1 MAPSISFATERLI
14 GEPLDP
20 SHLGEII
27 RMHRDPRVMATLG
40 GLRDEVSSQEYLDFN
55 LAHWRRY
62 GFGLWIVRDRADG
75 RIAGRTVLRHLDVEG
90 VDEVELGYG
99 FYPGWWGR
107 GLATEAARE
116 LVRLGF
122 QTLKFPSLVAVT
134 QTSNVASQ
142 RVLEKA
148 GLSRDRVIEHAG
160 SPHLLYRIQAGAI
173 HR

>member
-1 MAPSISFATERLI
+1 MTDVTFATARLI
-14 GEPLDP
+14 GEPLQP
-20 SHLGEII
+20 SHLGEIV
-27 RMHRDPRVMATLG
+27 RMHRDPMVMATLG
-40 GLRDEVSSQEYLDFN
+40 GLRDETSSQEYLDFN
-55 LAHWRRY
+55 LSHWRRY
-62 GFGLWIVRDRADG
+62 GFGLWIVRDRADE
-75 RIAGRTVLRHLDVEG
+75 RVAGRAVLRHLDVDG

-122 QTLKFPSLVAVT
+122 QTLKLSSLVAVT
-134 QTSNVASQ
+134 QETNVASQ

-148 GLSRDRVIEHAG
+148 GLSRDRIFEHGG